1 MSPEWTTFKK
11 YDDITFKVAGGV
23 ARIAFNRP
31 EVRNA
36 FRPKT
41 VDELLD
47 ALVISH
53 ESQKIGVVLITGEG
67 PSPKDGGWAFCS
79 GGDQRVRDTRGYS
92 YKDGT
97 NKFNI
102 LDVQRQI
109 RFMNKVVIAVVPGWA
124 VGGGHSLHVVCDLTL
139 ASREHAIFKQTD
151 ADVAS
156 FDGGFGSAYLARQI
170 GQKRAREIFFLGL
183 DYTAQEAFEMGMV
196 NKVVPHEELELTAY
210 SWAKE
215 IMAKSPTAIKM
226 LKFGFNLIDDGLVG
240 QQIYAGEATR
250 MLYGTAEA
258 EEGRDS
264 FLEKRDP
271 DFDKFPKF
279 P

>member
-11 YDDITFKVAGGV
+11 YEDITFKVAGGV

-41 VDELLD
+41 VDEMLD

-53 ESQKIGVVLITGEG
+53 ESQEIGVVLITGEG

-79 GGDQRVRDTRGYS
+79 GGDQRVRAKRGYS

-109 RFMNKVVIAVVPGWA
+109 RFMNKVVIAVVPG
-124 VGGGHSLHVVCDLTL
+124 
-139 ASREHAIFKQTD
+139 
-151 ADVAS
+151 
-156 FDGGFGSAYLARQI
+156 
-170 GQKRAREIFFLGL
+170 
-183 DYTAQEAFEMGMV
+183 
-196 NKVVPHEELELTAY
+196 
-210 SWAKE
+210 
-215 IMAKSPTAIKM
+215 
-226 LKFGFNLIDDGLVG
+226 
-240 QQIYAGEATR
+240 
-250 MLYGTAEA
+250 
-258 EEGRDS
+258 
-264 FLEKRDP
+264 
-271 DFDKFPKF
+271 
-279 P
+279 